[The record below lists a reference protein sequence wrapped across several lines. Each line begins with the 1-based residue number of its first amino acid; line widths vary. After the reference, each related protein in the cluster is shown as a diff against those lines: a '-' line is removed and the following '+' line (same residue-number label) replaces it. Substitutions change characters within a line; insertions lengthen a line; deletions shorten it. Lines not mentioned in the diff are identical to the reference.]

1 MRTRAATEAD
11 IPQLIF
17 LWESCGLTRQ
27 WNDVERD
34 IRFALQGPAS
44 TVLITEDDERL
55 IASVM
60 VGHDGHRGAL
70 YYLSVLPDYQG
81 QGVGQAIHAEAVAW
95 LRAQGVWKI
104 NLLVR
109 MENAEV
115 AGFYER
121 LGYEQNPV
129 LSFGLR
135 IEEDGAGR

>member
-1 MRTRAATEAD
+1 VRTRSATEAD
-11 IPQLIF
+11 IPQLIY
-17 LWESCGLTRQ
+17 LWERCGLTRP
-27 WNDVERD
+27 WNDAERD

-44 TVLITEDDERL
+44 ALLIAEDDEQL
-55 IASVM
+55 VASVM
-60 VGHDGHRGAL
+60 VGQDGHRGSI
-70 YYLSVLPDYQG
+70 YYLSVSPDHRG
-81 QGVGQAIHAEAVAW
+81 QGLGRIIHSEAVNW

-135 IEEDGAGR
+135 IEENGAGH